1 MAEGRNRRLWDHTA
15 TIAAAALSSF
25 RDKMIDPAKLH
36 PYEKGKRRSG
46 SQSIPLT
53 AENIEILKVFV
64 KDANSPARKPG
75 KTKPI
80 GPPSGKERAT

>member
-36 PYEKGKRRSG
+36 PYERGRGRSG
-46 SQSIPLT
+46 KQSIPLT
-53 AENIEILKVFV
+53 AENIEILKAVFA
-64 KDANSPARKPG
+64 KDKTSPARKLGTANKEKG
-75 KTKPI
+75 K
-80 GPPSGKERAT
+80 

>member
-36 PYEKGKRRSG
+36 PYERGRGRSG
-46 SQSIPLT
+46 KQSIPLT
-53 AENIEILKVFV
+53 AENIEILKAVFA
-64 KDANSPARKPG
+64 KDKTSPARKPG
-75 KTKPI
+75 PNA
-80 GPPSGKERAT
+80 KERRT